1 MPDKLHSGNKMS
13 SRLIR
18 TLLVEDNESYS
29 RLVVKML
36 GGADDAGFDIESA
49 ETLAK
54 GISALEEKEFDL
66 VLLDLQL
73 PDSGGLNTFTEIH
86 GRYPGIPVIVLT
98 GTSDQETAVKAVQ
111 LGAQDYLIK
120 SEVDLTQ
127 LTRSIKYALERQR
140 EINRRKS
147 TEQALSEEKER
158 LAVTLAS
165 IGDGVITTDTEG
177 KVTLINKI
185 AERLTGWSH
194 AEAEGKFIDE
204 VFFLVNVETGEK
216 KENPVSRAINA
227 DSIVG
232 LESGTVLITKGRE
245 GCRYVSASSSPIRDR
260 DGIIIGVVLVFRD
273 ITELKKLEEEI
284 LKVQK
289 LESIG
294 VLAGGVAHDFNNLL
308 TSIMGNISL
317 SSLPD
322 ISDEKV
328 KRSLFQALKACH
340 KAKDLSTQL
349 LTFSKGA
356 AVENRSV
363 VSLEHV
369 IRETAN
375 FTMSGSNID
384 FDFIVEDKLW
394 TVEIDEGQISQVI
407 SNMLINAAQAM
418 TNHGKITIKI
428 ENAEA
433 RKEKGVP
440 LDEGRY
446 VKTTIADQGIG
457 IPKEYL
463 SRIFDPYFT
472 TKQSGSGLGL
482 STSYSII
489 KNHGG
494 YVTVDS
500 ELHVGTKF
508 IIYLPAKGYSVNAE
522 ASPENPIKKG
532 KGRVLIMDDK
542 MEVREAAGEMLRHM
556 GYDVEFAKD
565 GSEALRLYKRAKMDS
580 EPFDTVIMDLT
591 VPGGMG
597 GKEAMEKLL
606 LFDPGVKAIVS
617 SGYSS
622 DPILEKYQK
631 YGFKGVLPKPYE
643 MGKLSDVLYGVLAEG
658 N

>member
-1 MPDKLHSGNKMS
+1 MS
-13 SRLIR
+13 SRPIK
-18 TLLVEDNESYS
+18 TLLVEDNDSYC
-29 RLVVKML
+29 RLVAKML
-36 GGADDAGFDIESA
+36 GGAGKVSFEIECVD
-49 ETLAK
+49 TLAR
-54 GISALEEKEFDL
+54 GIEVLESGGIDL

-73 PDSGGLNTFTEIH
+73 PDSEGLGSFAEIH
-86 GRYPGIPVIVLT
+86 ERCPEIPVIVLT
-98 GTSDQETAVKAVQ
+98 GTSDEDLAVKAVQ

-120 SEVDLTQ
+120 GEVDVSH
-127 LTRSIKYALERQR
+127 LTRSIKYALERQK
-140 EINRRKS
+140 EINNRKS
-147 TEQALSEEKER
+147 VEQALFEEKER
-158 LAVTLAS
+158 LAVTLSS
-165 IGDGVITTDTEG
+165 IGDGVIATDTEG
-177 KVTLINKI
+177 RVVLINRI

-194 AEAEGKFIDE
+194 AEAVGKFIEE
-204 VFFLVNVETGEK
+204 VFFIVNVENGER
-216 KENPVSRAINA
+216 KENPVNKAINA
-227 DSIVG
+227 NNVVG

-273 ITELKKLEEEI
+273 ITELKKLEEEL

-328 KRSLFQALKACH
+328 KQRLFQALKACH

-349 LTFSKGA
+349 LTFSRGGA
-356 AVENRSV
+356 LENRTV
-363 VSLEHV
+363 TSLEKV

-375 FTMSGSNID
+375 FTMSGSDID
-384 FDFIVEDKLW
+384 FNFMVEDKLW
-394 TVEIDEGQISQVI
+394 SVEIDEGQISQVI

-418 TNHGKITIKI
+418 TNEGKITIRI
-428 ENAEA
+428 ENTDA

-440 LDEGRY
+440 LDEGKY
-446 VKTTIADQGIG
+446 VKTTIADEGIG

-494 YVTVDS
+494 YITVES

-508 IIYLPAKGYSVNAE
+508 VIYLPAKGHAVSAE
-522 ASPENPIKKG
+522 AKPEQPIKKG
-532 KGRVLIMDDK
+532 RGRVLIMDDK
-542 MEVREAAGEMLRHM
+542 IEVREAAGEMLQHI
-556 GYDVEFAKD
+556 GYEVEFAKD
-565 GSEALRLYKRAKMDS
+565 GSEALKLYKRAKM
-580 EPFDTVIMDLT
+580 EGVPFDTVIMDLT

-597 GKEAMEKLL
+597 GKEAIEKLL
-606 LFDPGVKAIVS
+606 VFDPGVKAIVS

-622 DPILEKYQK
+622 DPILEKYKK

-643 MGKLSDVLYGVLAEG
+643 MGKLSDVLYGVLAES

>member
-1 MPDKLHSGNKMS
+1 MS
-13 SRLIR
+13 PRPIK
-18 TLLVEDNESYS
+18 TLLVEDNDSYC
-29 RLVVKML
+29 RLVAKML
-36 GGADDAGFDIESA
+36 GGAGDISFEIEYA
-49 ETLAK
+49 DTLAR
-54 GISALEEKEFDL
+54 GIEVLGENGIEL

-73 PDSGGLNTFTEIH
+73 PDSEGLGSFAELH
-86 GRYPGIPVIVLT
+86 ERYPVIPIIVLT
-98 GTSDQETAVKAVQ
+98 GMSDEDLAVKAVQ

-120 SEVDLTQ
+120 GEVDVNQ
-127 LTRSIKYALERQR
+127 LKRSIKYALERQKD
-140 EINRRKS
+140 INNRKS
-147 TEQALSEEKER
+147 IEKALFEEKER
-158 LAVTLAS
+158 LSVTLSS
-165 IGDGVITTDTEG
+165 IGDGVIATDTEG
-177 KVTLINKI
+177 NVVLINRI

-194 AEAEGKFIDE
+194 AEAMGRFIED
-204 VFFLVNVETGEK
+204 VFFIVNVESGEK
-216 KENPVSRAINA
+216 EASPVSKAINA
-227 DSIVG
+227 NNIVG

-273 ITELKKLEEEI
+273 ITELKKLEEEL

-328 KRSLFQALKACH
+328 KQRLFQALKACH

-349 LTFSKGA
+349 LTFSKGGA
-356 AVENRSV
+356 LENRTV
-363 VSLEHV
+363 MSLEKV

-384 FDFIVEDKLW
+384 FKFVVADNLW
-394 TVEIDEGQISQVI
+394 SVEIDEGQISQVI

-418 TNHGKITIKI
+418 TNEGKITIKI

-433 RKEKGVP
+433 KKEKGIP
-440 LDEGRY
+440 LEDGKY
-446 VKTTIADQGIG
+446 VKTTITDEGIG

-472 TKQSGSGLGL
+472 TKQTGTGLGL

-489 KNHGG
+489 KKHGG
-494 YVTVDS
+494 YITVES

-508 IIYLPAKGYSVNAE
+508 VVYLPAKGSPVSAE
-522 ASPENPIKKG
+522 VKSDPSIKQ
-532 KGRVLIMDDK
+532 GRGRILIMDDK
-542 MEVREAAGEMLRHM
+542 IEVREAAGEMLSHI
-556 GYDVEFAKD
+556 GYEVEFAKD
-565 GSEALRLYKRAKMDS
+565 GSEALKHYKRAKMEG
-580 EPFDTVIMDLT
+580 EPFDMVIMDLT

-597 GKEAMEKLL
+597 GKEAIEKLL
-606 LFDPGVKAIVS
+606 LYDPGVKAIVS

-622 DPILEKYQK
+622 DPILEKYKK

-643 MGKLSDVLYGVLAEG
+643 MGKLSDVLYGVLAE
-658 N
+658 NN

>member
-1 MPDKLHSGNKMS
+1 MS
-13 SRLIR
+13 ARLIK
-18 TLLVEDNESYS
+18 TLLVEDNDSYS

-36 GGADDAGFDIESA
+36 GGADNGGFDVESVD
-49 ETLAK
+49 TLAK
-54 GISALEEKEFDL
+54 GITVLEEKEFDL

-73 PDSGGLNTFTEIH
+73 PDSEGLKTFTGIH
-86 GRYPGIPVIVLT
+86 ERHPGIPVIVLT
-98 GTSDQETAVKAVQ
+98 GTSDEDTAVKAVQ

-120 SEVDLTQ
+120 GEIDIIQ
-127 LTRSIKYALERQR
+127 LTRSIKYALERQK
-140 EINRRKS
+140 EINKRKA
-147 TEQALSEEKER
+147 TEQALFEEKER

-177 KVTLINKI
+177 KVTLINRV

-194 AEAEGKFIDE
+194 AEAAGRFIEE
-204 VFFLVNVETGEK
+204 VFFIVNVETGEK

-227 DSIVG
+227 NNVVG

-273 ITELKKLEEEI
+273 ITELKKLEEEL

-328 KRSLFQALKACH
+328 KRSLLQALKACH

-349 LTFSKGA
+349 LTFSKGGA
-356 AVENRSV
+356 LENRTV
-363 VSLEHV
+363 VSLEKV

-384 FDFIVEDKLW
+384 FDFIVDDKLW

-418 TNHGKITIKI
+418 TNHGKITIRI

-440 LDEGRY
+440 LDDGKY
-446 VKTTIADQGIG
+446 VKTTITDEGIG
-457 IPKEYL
+457 IPKEYM

-494 YVTVDS
+494 YITVES

-508 IIYLPAKGYSVNAE
+508 VIYLPAKGYSVSAE
-522 ASPENPIKKG
+522 ASIENRIKKG
-532 KGRVLIMDDK
+532 RGRVLIMDDK

-556 GYDVEFAKD
+556 GYEVEFAKD
-565 GSEALRLYKRAKMDS
+565 GSEALKLYKRAKM
-580 EPFDTVIMDLT
+580 ENVPFDTVIMDLT

-597 GKEAMEKLL
+597 GKEAIEKLL
-606 LFDPGVKAIVS
+606 VFDPGVKAIVS

>member
-1 MPDKLHSGNKMS
+1 MPSGPIK
-13 SRLIR
+13 
-18 TLLVEDNESYS
+18 TLLIEDNESYS
-29 RLVVKML
+29 RLVAKML
-36 GGADDAGFDIESA
+36 GGTEKIEVII
-49 ETLAK
+49 ECVDTLAK
-54 GISALEEKEFDL
+54 GIEALEENRYDL

-73 PDSGGLNTFTEIH
+73 PDSEGLKSFAELH
-86 GRYPGIPVIVLT
+86 KRYTDIPVIVLT
-98 GTSDQETAVKAVQ
+98 GTSDEELAVKAVQ

-120 SEVDLTQ
+120 GEVDVNQ
-127 LTRSIKYALERQR
+127 LTRSIRYALERQK
-140 EINRRKS
+140 EINKRKNF
-147 TEQALSEEKER
+147 EQALSEEKER
-158 LAVTLAS
+158 LAVTLSS
-165 IGDGVITTDTEG
+165 IGDGVIATDTEG
-177 KVTLINKI
+177 KVVLINRI
-185 AERLTGWSH
+185 AERLTGWSQP
-194 AEAEGKFIDE
+194 EAQGRFIEE
-204 VFFLVNVETGEK
+204 VFFIVNVETGEQ
-216 KENPVSRAINA
+216 KENPVNKAINA
-227 DSIVG
+227 NSVVG

-273 ITELKKLEEEI
+273 ITELKKLEEEL

-328 KRSLFQALKACH
+328 KQRLFQALKACH

-349 LTFSKGA
+349 LTFSKGGA
-356 AVENRSV
+356 LENRV
-363 VSLEHV
+363 LVLLEKV

-375 FTMSGSNID
+375 FTMSGSEID
-384 FDFIVEDKLW
+384 FHFVVEDKLW

-407 SNMLINAAQAM
+407 NNILINAVQAM
-418 TNHGKITIKI
+418 TNEGKIAIKI
-428 ENAEA
+428 ENVEA
-433 RKEKGVP
+433 KKEKGVP
-440 LDEGRY
+440 LDGKY
-446 VKTTIADQGIG
+446 VKATITDEGIG

-472 TKQSGSGLGL
+472 TKQTGSGLGL
-482 STSYSII
+482 ATSYSII

-494 YVTVDS
+494 YIAVES
-500 ELHVGTKF
+500 ELHTGTKF
-508 IIYLPAKGYSVNAE
+508 IIYLPAKGYSERTETTADHT
-522 ASPENPIKKG
+522 IKRG

-542 MEVREAAGEMLRHM
+542 IEVREAAGEMLAHI
-556 GYDVEFAKD
+556 GYEVEFAKD
-565 GSEALRLYKRAKMDS
+565 GSEALKLYKRAKM
-580 EPFDTVIMDLT
+580 EGKPFDTVIMDLT

-597 GKEAMEKLL
+597 GKEAIEKLL
-606 LFDPGVKAIVS
+606 VFDPGIKAIVS

-622 DPILEKYQK
+622 DPILEKYKK

-643 MGKLSDVLYGVLAEG
+643 MGKLSDVLYGVLAES

>member
-1 MPDKLHSGNKMS
+1 
-13 SRLIR
+13 
-18 TLLVEDNESYS
+18 
-29 RLVVKML
+29 ML
-36 GGADDAGFDIESA
+36 GGASSVSFEIECVD
-49 ETLAK
+49 TLAK
-54 GISALEEKEFDL
+54 GIEVLESGGFDL

-73 PDSGGLNTFTEIH
+73 PDSEGLKTFAELH
-86 GRYPGIPVIVLT
+86 ERCPEIPVIVLT
-98 GTSDQETAVKAVQ
+98 GTSDEDLAVKAVK

-120 SEVDLTQ
+120 GEVDISH
-127 LTRSIKYALERQR
+127 LTRSIKYALERQK
-140 EINRRKS
+140 EINNRKS
-147 TEQALSEEKER
+147 MEQALFEEKER
-158 LAVTLAS
+158 LAVTLSS
-165 IGDGVITTDTEG
+165 IGDGVIATDTEG
-177 KVTLINKI
+177 KVVLINRI

-194 AEAEGKFIDE
+194 AEAVGKFIEE
-204 VFFLVNVETGEK
+204 VFFIVNVENGER
-216 KENPVSRAINA
+216 KENPVSKAINA
-227 DSIVG
+227 NNVVG

-273 ITELKKLEEEI
+273 ITELKKLEEEL

-328 KRSLFQALKACH
+328 KQRLLQALKACH
-340 KAKDLSTQL
+340 KAKDLSSQL
-349 LTFSKGA
+349 LTFSKGGA
-356 AVENRSV
+356 LENRTV
-363 VSLEHV
+363 MSLEKV
-369 IRETAN
+369 IKETAN
-375 FTMSGSNID
+375 FTMSGSDID
-384 FDFIVEDKLW
+384 FNFMVEDKLW
-394 TVEIDEGQISQVI
+394 SVEIDEGQISQVI
-407 SNMLINAAQAM
+407 SNILINAAQAM
-418 TNHGKITIKI
+418 TNEGKITIRI
-428 ENAEA
+428 ENADA

-440 LDEGRY
+440 LEDGKY
-446 VKTTIADQGIG
+446 VKTTIADEGIG

-472 TKQSGSGLGL
+472 TKQTGSGLGL

-494 YVTVDS
+494 YITVES

-508 IIYLPAKGYSVNAE
+508 VIYLPAKGHAVSAE
-522 ASPENPIKKG
+522 AKPEQPIKKG
-532 KGRVLIMDDK
+532 RGRVLIMDDK
-542 MEVREAAGEMLRHM
+542 IEVREAAGEMLRHI
-556 GYDVEFAKD
+556 GYEVEFAKD
-565 GSEALRLYKRAKMDS
+565 GSEALKLYKRAKM
-580 EPFDTVIMDLT
+580 EGMPFDTVIMDLT

-597 GKEAMEKLL
+597 GKEAIEKLL
-606 LFDPGVKAIVS
+606 VFDPGVKAIVS

-622 DPILEKYQK
+622 DPILEKYKK

-643 MGKLSDVLYGVLAEG
+643 MGKLSDVLYGVLAES

>member
-1 MPDKLHSGNKMS
+1 
-13 SRLIR
+13 
-18 TLLVEDNESYS
+18 
-29 RLVVKML
+29 
-36 GGADDAGFDIESA
+36 
-49 ETLAK
+49 
-54 GISALEEKEFDL
+54 
-66 VLLDLQL
+66 
-73 PDSGGLNTFTEIH
+73 
-86 GRYPGIPVIVLT
+86 
-98 GTSDQETAVKAVQ
+98 
-111 LGAQDYLIK
+111 
-120 SEVDLTQ
+120 
-127 LTRSIKYALERQR
+127 
-140 EINRRKS
+140 
-147 TEQALSEEKER
+147 
-158 LAVTLAS
+158 
-165 IGDGVITTDTEG
+165 VITTDTEG
-177 KVTLINKI
+177 KVMLINKV

-194 AEAEGKFIDE
+194 AEAEGKFIDKL
-204 VFFLVNVETGEK
+204 FFLVNVETGEK
-216 KENPVSRAINA
+216 RENPISKAINA
-227 DSIVG
+227 DNIVG

-273 ITELKKLEEEI
+273 ITELKKLEEEL

-349 LTFSKGA
+349 LTFSKGG

-384 FDFIVEDKLW
+384 FDFMIEDKLW

-542 MEVREAAGEMLRHM
+542 TEVREAAGEMLRHM

-565 GSEALRLYKRAKMDS
+565 GSEALKLYKRAKMDS

-643 MGKLSDVLYGVLAEG
+643 MGKLSDVLYGVLAES

>member
-1 MPDKLHSGNKMS
+1 MS
-13 SRLIR
+13 PRPIK
-18 TLLVEDNESYS
+18 TLLVEDNDSYR
-29 RLVVKML
+29 RLVAKML
-36 GGADDAGFDIESA
+36 GGAGDISFEIEYA
-49 ETLAK
+49 DTLAR
-54 GISALEEKEFDL
+54 GIEVLGEDGIEL

-73 PDSGGLNTFTEIH
+73 PDSEGLGSFAELH
-86 GRYPGIPVIVLT
+86 ERYPVIPIIVLT
-98 GTSDQETAVKAVQ
+98 GMSDESLALKAVQ

-120 SEVDLTQ
+120 GEVDVNQ
-127 LTRSIKYALERQR
+127 LKRSIKYALERQR
-140 EINRRKS
+140 DINNRKS
-147 TEQALSEEKER
+147 IEKALFEEKER
-158 LAVTLAS
+158 LSVTLSS
-165 IGDGVITTDTEG
+165 IGDGVIATDTEG
-177 KVTLINKI
+177 NVVLINRI
-185 AERLTGWSH
+185 AERLTGWTH
-194 AEAEGKFIDE
+194 AEAMGRFIED
-204 VFFLVNVETGEK
+204 VFFIVNVESGEK
-216 KENPVSRAINA
+216 EVSPVSKAINA
-227 DSIVG
+227 NNIVG

-273 ITELKKLEEEI
+273 ITELKKLEEEL

-328 KRSLFQALKACH
+328 KQRLFQALKACH

-349 LTFSKGA
+349 LTFSKGGA
-356 AVENRSV
+356 LENRTV
-363 VSLEHV
+363 MSLEKV

-384 FDFIVEDKLW
+384 FKFVVANNLW
-394 TVEIDEGQISQVI
+394 SVEIDEGQISQVI

-418 TNHGKITIKI
+418 TNEGKITIKI

-433 RKEKGVP
+433 KKEKGIP
-440 LDEGRY
+440 LEDGKY
-446 VKTTIADQGIG
+446 VKTTITDEGIG

-472 TKQSGSGLGL
+472 TKQTGTGLGL

-489 KNHGG
+489 KKHGG
-494 YVTVDS
+494 YITVES

-508 IIYLPAKGYSVNAE
+508 VVYLPARGNPVSVE
-522 ASPENPIKKG
+522 VKSDPSIKQ
-532 KGRVLIMDDK
+532 GRGRILIMDDK
-542 MEVREAAGEMLRHM
+542 IEVREAAGEMLSHI
-556 GYDVEFAKD
+556 GYEVEFAKD
-565 GSEALRLYKRAKMDS
+565 GSEALKHYKRAKMEG
-580 EPFDTVIMDLT
+580 EPFDMVIMDLT

-597 GKEAMEKLL
+597 GKEAIEKLL
-606 LFDPGVKAIVS
+606 LYDPGVKAIVS

-622 DPILEKYQK
+622 DPILEKYKK

>member
-1 MPDKLHSGNKMS
+1 MS
-13 SRLIR
+13 PRPIK
-18 TLLVEDNESYS
+18 TLLVEDNDSYR
-29 RLVVKML
+29 RLVAKML
-36 GGADDAGFDIESA
+36 GGAGDISFEIEYA
-49 ETLAK
+49 DTLAR
-54 GISALEEKEFDL
+54 GIEVLGEDGIEL

-73 PDSGGLNTFTEIH
+73 PDSEGLGSFAELH
-86 GRYPGIPVIVLT
+86 ERYPVIPIIVLT
-98 GTSDQETAVKAVQ
+98 GMSDEGLAVKAVQ

-120 SEVDLTQ
+120 SEVDVNQ
-127 LTRSIKYALERQR
+127 LKRSIKYALERQKD
-140 EINRRKS
+140 INNRKS
-147 TEQALSEEKER
+147 IEKALFEEKER
-158 LAVTLAS
+158 LSVTLSS
-165 IGDGVITTDTEG
+165 IGDGVIATDTEG
-177 KVTLINKI
+177 NVVLINRI

-194 AEAEGKFIDE
+194 AEAMGRFIED
-204 VFFLVNVETGEK
+204 VFFIVNVESGEK
-216 KENPVSRAINA
+216 EASPVSKAINA
-227 DSIVG
+227 NSIVG

-273 ITELKKLEEEI
+273 ITELKKLEEEL

-328 KRSLFQALKACH
+328 KQRLFQALKACH
-340 KAKDLSTQL
+340 MAKDLSTQL
-349 LTFSKGA
+349 LTFSKGGA
-356 AVENRSV
+356 LENRTV
-363 VSLEHV
+363 MSLEKV

-384 FDFIVEDKLW
+384 FKFVVANNLW
-394 TVEIDEGQISQVI
+394 SVEIDEGQISQVI

-418 TNHGKITIKI
+418 TNEGKITIKI

-433 RKEKGVP
+433 KKEKGIP
-440 LDEGRY
+440 LEDGKY
-446 VKTTIADQGIG
+446 VKTTITDEGIG

-472 TKQSGSGLGL
+472 TKQTGTGLGL

-489 KNHGG
+489 KKHGG
-494 YVTVDS
+494 YITVES

-508 IIYLPAKGYSVNAE
+508 VVYLPARGRPVSAE
-522 ASPENPIKKG
+522 VKSDPSIKQ
-532 KGRVLIMDDK
+532 GRGRILIMDDK
-542 MEVREAAGEMLRHM
+542 IEVREAAGEMLSHI
-556 GYDVEFAKD
+556 GYEVEFAKD
-565 GSEALRLYKRAKMDS
+565 GSEALKHYKRAKMEG
-580 EPFDTVIMDLT
+580 EPFDMVIMDLT

-597 GKEAMEKLL
+597 GKEAIEKLL
-606 LFDPGVKAIVS
+606 LYDPGVKAIVS

-622 DPILEKYQK
+622 DPILEKYKK

-643 MGKLSDVLYGVLAEG
+643 MGKVKRCPLRRSSRE
-658 N
+658 

>member
-1 MPDKLHSGNKMS
+1 MS
-13 SRLIR
+13 AHPIK

-29 RLVVKML
+29 RLVAKML
-36 GGADDAGFDIESA
+36 GGAGNTAFEIECAG
-49 ETLAK
+49 TLAK
-54 GISALEEKEFDL
+54 GMESLEADGFEL

-73 PDSGGLNTFTEIH
+73 PDSEGLKSFTSIH
-86 GRYPGIPVIVLT
+86 ERCPGIPVIVLT
-98 GTSDQETAVKAVQ
+98 GTSDEDLAVKAVQ

-120 SEVDLTQ
+120 SEVDVSQ
-127 LTRSIKYALERQR
+127 LKRSIKYALERQR
-140 EINRRKS
+140 EINKRKS
-147 TEQALSEEKER
+147 IEQALFEEKER
-158 LAVTLAS
+158 LAVTLSS
-165 IGDGVITTDTEG
+165 IGDGVIATDTEG
-177 KVTLINKI
+177 RVMLINRI

-194 AEAEGKFIDE
+194 AEAMGKFIEE
-204 VFFLVNVETGEK
+204 VFFIVNVETGER
-216 KENPVSRAINA
+216 KESPVSKAINA
-227 DSIVG
+227 NNVVG

-273 ITELKKLEEEI
+273 ITELKKLEEEL

-328 KRSLFQALKACH
+328 KQRLFHALKACH
-340 KAKDLSTQL
+340 MAKDLSTQL
-349 LTFSKGA
+349 LTFSKGGA
-356 AVENRSV
+356 LENRTV
-363 VSLEHV
+363 MSLDKV

-375 FTMSGSNID
+375 FTMSGSDID

-418 TNHGKITIKI
+418 TNEGKITIKI

-433 RKEKGVP
+433 KKEKGVP
-440 LDEGRY
+440 LEDGRY
-446 VKTTIADQGIG
+446 VKTTIADEGIG

-472 TKQSGSGLGL
+472 TKQTGTGLGL

-494 YVTVDS
+494 YITVES

-508 IIYLPAKGYSVNAE
+508 VIYLPAKGHAVSAE
-522 ASPENPIKKG
+522 AKPEMPIRKG
-532 KGRVLIMDDK
+532 RGRVLIMDDK
-542 MEVREAAGEMLRHM
+542 SEVREAAGEMLRHI

-565 GSEALRLYKRAKMDS
+565 GSEALKLYKRAKM
-580 EPFDTVIMDLT
+580 EGVPFDTVIMDLT

-606 LFDPGVKAIVS
+606 MFDPSVKAIVS

-622 DPILEKYQK
+622 DPILEKYKK

-643 MGKLSDVLYGVLAEG
+643 MGKLSDVLYGVLAES

>member
-1 MPDKLHSGNKMS
+1 MS
-13 SRLIR
+13 PRPIK
-18 TLLVEDNESYS
+18 TLLVEDNDSYC
-29 RLVVKML
+29 RLVAKML
-36 GGADDAGFDIESA
+36 GGAGDISFEIEYA
-49 ETLAK
+49 DTLAR
-54 GISALEEKEFDL
+54 GIEVLGENGIDL

-73 PDSGGLNTFTEIH
+73 PDSEGLGSFAEMH
-86 GRYPGIPVIVLT
+86 ERYPVIPIIVLT
-98 GTSDQETAVKAVQ
+98 GMSDEDLAVKAVQ

-120 SEVDLTQ
+120 GEVDVNQ
-127 LTRSIKYALERQR
+127 LKRSIKYALERQR
-140 EINRRKS
+140 DINNRKS
-147 TEQALSEEKER
+147 IEKALFEEKER
-158 LAVTLAS
+158 LSVTLSS
-165 IGDGVITTDTEG
+165 IGDGVIATDTEG
-177 KVTLINKI
+177 NVVLINRI

-194 AEAEGKFIDE
+194 AEAMGRFIED
-204 VFFLVNVETGEK
+204 VFFIVNVESGEK
-216 KENPVSRAINA
+216 EASPVSKAINA
-227 DSIVG
+227 NNIVG

-273 ITELKKLEEEI
+273 ITELKKLEEEL

-328 KRSLFQALKACH
+328 KQRLFQALKACH

-349 LTFSKGA
+349 LTFSKGGA
-356 AVENRSV
+356 LENRTV
-363 VSLEHV
+363 TSLEKV

-384 FDFIVEDKLW
+384 FKFVVANNLW
-394 TVEIDEGQISQVI
+394 SVEIDEGQISQVI

-418 TNHGKITIKI
+418 TNEGKITIKI

-433 RKEKGVP
+433 KKEKGIP
-440 LDEGRY
+440 LEDGKY
-446 VKTTIADQGIG
+446 VKTTITDEGIG

-472 TKQSGSGLGL
+472 TKQAGTGLGL

-489 KNHGG
+489 KKHGG
-494 YVTVDS
+494 YITVES

-508 IIYLPAKGYSVNAE
+508 VVYLPAKGSPVSVE
-522 ASPENPIKKG
+522 VKSDPSIKQ
-532 KGRVLIMDDK
+532 GRGRILIMDDK
-542 MEVREAAGEMLRHM
+542 IEVREAAGEMLSHI
-556 GYDVEFAKD
+556 GYEVEFAKD
-565 GSEALRLYKRAKMDS
+565 GSEALKHYKRAKMEG
-580 EPFDTVIMDLT
+580 EPFDMVIMDLT

-597 GKEAMEKLL
+597 GKEAIEKLL
-606 LFDPGVKAIVS
+606 LYDPGVKAIVS

-622 DPILEKYQK
+622 DPILEKYKK

-643 MGKLSDVLYGVLAEG
+643 MGKLSDVLYGVLAE
-658 N
+658 NN

>member
-1 MPDKLHSGNKMS
+1 MS
-13 SRLIR
+13 PRPIK
-18 TLLVEDNESYS
+18 TLLVEDNDSYC
-29 RLVVKML
+29 RLVAKML
-36 GGADDAGFDIESA
+36 GGAGDISFEIEYA
-49 ETLAK
+49 DTLAR
-54 GISALEEKEFDL
+54 GIEVLGENGIDL

-73 PDSGGLNTFTEIH
+73 PDSEGLGSFAEMH
-86 GRYPGIPVIVLT
+86 ERYPVIPIIVLT
-98 GTSDQETAVKAVQ
+98 GMSDEDLAVKAVQ

-120 SEVDLTQ
+120 GEVDVNQ
-127 LTRSIKYALERQR
+127 LKRSIKYALERQR
-140 EINRRKS
+140 DINNRKS
-147 TEQALSEEKER
+147 IEKALFEEKER
-158 LAVTLAS
+158 LSVTLSS
-165 IGDGVITTDTEG
+165 IGDGVIATDTEG
-177 KVTLINKI
+177 NVVLINRI

-194 AEAEGKFIDE
+194 ADAMGRFIED
-204 VFFLVNVETGEK
+204 VFFIVNVESGEK
-216 KENPVSRAINA
+216 ETSPVSKAINA
-227 DSIVG
+227 NNIVG

-273 ITELKKLEEEI
+273 ITELKKLEEEL

-328 KRSLFQALKACH
+328 KQRLFQALKACH

-349 LTFSKGA
+349 LTFSKGGA
-356 AVENRSV
+356 LENRTV
-363 VSLEHV
+363 MSLEKV

-384 FDFIVEDKLW
+384 FKFVVADNLW
-394 TVEIDEGQISQVI
+394 SVEIDEGQISQVI

-418 TNHGKITIKI
+418 TNEGKITIKI

-433 RKEKGVP
+433 KKEKGIP
-440 LDEGRY
+440 LEDGKY
-446 VKTTIADQGIG
+446 VKTTITDEGIG

-472 TKQSGSGLGL
+472 TKQTGTGLGL

-489 KNHGG
+489 KKHGG
-494 YVTVDS
+494 YITVES

-508 IIYLPAKGYSVNAE
+508 VVYLPAKGSPVSVE
-522 ASPENPIKKG
+522 VKSDPSIKQ
-532 KGRVLIMDDK
+532 GRGRILIMDDK
-542 MEVREAAGEMLRHM
+542 IEVREAAGEMLSHI
-556 GYDVEFAKD
+556 GYEVEFAKD
-565 GSEALRLYKRAKMDS
+565 GSEALKHYKRAKMEG
-580 EPFDTVIMDLT
+580 EPFDMVIMDLT

-597 GKEAMEKLL
+597 GKEAIEKLL
-606 LFDPGVKAIVS
+606 LYDPGVKAIVS

-622 DPILEKYQK
+622 DPILEKYKK

-643 MGKLSDVLYGVLAEG
+643 MGKLSDVLYGVLAE
-658 N
+658 NN

>member
-1 MPDKLHSGNKMS
+1 MQLGNKMPA
-13 SRLIR
+13 RMIK
-18 TLLVEDNESYS
+18 TLLVEDNDSYS
-29 RLVVKML
+29 RLVTKIL
-36 GGADDAGFDIESA
+36 GNDGSGFDVEPVD
-49 ETLAK
+49 TLAGAIK
-54 GISALEEKEFDL
+54 VLEEKQFDL

-73 PDSGGLNTFTEIH
+73 PDSEGLKTFTSVH
-86 GRYPGIPVIVLT
+86 DLCPDIPVIVLT
-98 GTSDQETAVKAVQ
+98 GTSDENTAVKAVQ
-111 LGAQDYLIK
+111 MGAQDYLIK
-120 SEVDLTQ
+120 GEIEILQ
-127 LTRSIKYALERQR
+127 LTRAIKYALERQK
-140 EINRRKS
+140 EINKRKS
-147 TEQALSEEKER
+147 IEQALFQEKER

-177 KVTLINKI
+177 RVTLINRV

-194 AEAEGKFIDE
+194 PEAIGRFIEE
-204 VFFLVNVETGEK
+204 VFFIVNVETGEK
-216 KENPVSRAINA
+216 KENPVNRAINA
-227 DSIVG
+227 NNVVG
-232 LESGTVLITKGRE
+232 LENGTVLITKGRE

-273 ITELKKLEEEI
+273 ITELKKLEEEL

-328 KRSLFQALKACH
+328 KRSLLQALKACH

-356 AVENRSV
+356 ALENRTV
-363 VSLEHV
+363 VSLEKV

-384 FDFIVEDKLW
+384 FDFVVDDKLW
-394 TVEIDEGQISQVI
+394 TVEVDEGQISQVI

-418 TNHGKITIKI
+418 TNQGKITIRI
-428 ENAEA
+428 ENAES

-440 LDEGRY
+440 LDDGRY
-446 VKTTIADQGIG
+446 VKTTITDEGIG

-463 SRIFDPYFT
+463 LRIFDPYFT
-472 TKQSGSGLGL
+472 TKQTGSGLGL

-494 YVTVDS
+494 YITVES

-508 IIYLPAKGYSVNAE
+508 VIYLPAKGYSVSAE
-522 ASPENPIKKG
+522 AGAEEQIKKG
-532 KGRVLIMDDK
+532 RGRVLIMDDK

-556 GYDVEFAKD
+556 GYEVEFAKD
-565 GSEALRLYKRAKMDS
+565 GSEALKLYKRAKMES
-580 EPFDTVIMDLT
+580 MPFDTVIMDLT

-597 GKEAMEKLL
+597 GKEAIEKLL
-606 LFDPGVKAIVS
+606 VFDPGVKAIVS

-622 DPILEKYQK
+622 DPILEKYK
-631 YGFKGVLPKPYE
+631 NYGFKGVLPKPYE
-643 MGKLSDVLYGVLAEG
+643 MGKLSDVLYGVLAES